1 MSYSSSK
8 EVYLNARAN
17 VDAKGKKNMNM
28 DDLKEARRE
37 TQRGKVSKKSKSKNT
52 KFYGYT
58 NIKKY

>member
-28 DDLKEARRE
+28 NDLKEARRE
-37 TQRGKVSKKSKSKNT
+37 TKRDKVSKKSKLKNP

>member
-17 VDAKGKKNMNM
+17 LDAKGKKNMNM
-28 DDLKEARRE
+28 NDLKEARRE
-37 TQRGKVSKKSKSKNT
+37 TKRDTVSKKSKLKNP
-52 KFYGYT
+52 KFYGYA

>member
-8 EVYLNARAN
+8 EIYLNAKAN

-28 DDLKEARRE
+28 NDLKEARRE
-37 TQRGKVSKKSKSKNT
+37 TQRGKVSKKSKLKNT

-58 NIKKY
+58 NTKKY